1 MTKGTILRIAALAI
15 AVLAAIVC
23 MFDIIVLPL
32 WVKVI
37 IAIALLAACVVCAY
51 FNNDFSEAAC
61 KGTGMTRQIK
71 RELKDNYVGERFYT
85 PSGLEMKEL
94 PEEVE

>member
-1 MTKGTILRIAALAI
+1 MNKGTILRIAALAI
-15 AVLAAIVC
+15 AVLAALIC

-32 WVKVI
+32 WAKIV

-51 FNNDFSEAAC
+51 FNNDFSDAAC
-61 KGTGMTRQIK
+61 RGTGMTRQIK

-85 PSGLEMKEL
+85 SNGIDV
-94 PEEVE
+94 EEVE